1 MGNLDCN
8 RDRDEDVESRLR
20 WRQRGRWE
28 IKTAMETERKMGNQE
43 DNAERK
49 MGNLDCNGDREEDG
63 NQDCNRDR
71 EEDRKP
77 RRQCREEDGE
87 SRLQ

>member
-1 MGNLDCN
+1 M
-8 RDRDEDVESRLR
+8 
-20 WRQRGRWE
+20 E
-28 IKTAMETERKMGNQE
+28 IERKMGNQDCNGDIEE
-43 DNAERK
+43 D
-49 MGNLDCNGDREEDG
+49 GNQDCNGDREEDG
-63 NQDCNRDR
+63 NQDCNGDR